1 LTQKLV
7 VLQSL
12 WAMERRHTDGMERSI
27 EQNVEMILKA
37 GFDGVSMTVSDAAA
51 ARRIAALLKPHGKL
65 IEAQCFPRTVDDLK
79 PVLELCAELGVY
91 YLDIQADVRP
101 RRIAECIPLLEGWRR
116 LAEQVSFP
124 VYFETHRDRM
134 TTDLYFTL
142 DLLECFP
149 DLKLLGDLS
158 HFLVGREFAMPISA
172 ENQGYMQQII
182 DNCWAFH
189 GRVASR
195 EQVQVEISFPH
206 NKLWLDLFLSWWE
219 YGFKSWRRRANP
231 DESLAFVCELGP
243 KPYAIAGPDGNDA
256 SDRWMEALM
265 MKDAIR
271 ALWNR
276 TAQSAA
282 ML

>member
-12 WAMERRHTDGMERSI
+12 WAMERRHTDGIERST
-27 EQNVEMILKA
+27 EQNVEMILEA
-37 GFDGVSMTVSDAAA
+37 G
-51 ARRIAALLKPHGKL
+51 
-65 IEAQCFPRTVDDLK
+65 
-79 PVLELCAELGVY
+79 
-91 YLDIQADVRP
+91 
-101 RRIAECIPLLEGWRR
+101 
-116 LAEQVSFP
+116 
-124 VYFETHRDRM
+124 
-134 TTDLYFTL
+134 LY
-142 DLLECFP
+142 
-149 DLKLLGDLS
+149 
-158 HFLVGREFAMPISA
+158 
-172 ENQGYMQQII
+172 
-182 DNCWAFH
+182 

-206 NKLWLDLFLSWWE
+206 NKLWLELFLSWWE
-219 YGFKSWRRRANP
+219 HGFKSWKRRAHP